1 MIFGGQSAGAIT
13 DLPSAAD
20 VVESI
25 AADADRIL
33 RSAVQ
38 FVQE

>member
-20 VVESI
+20 VVASI
-25 AADADRIL
+25 AAQAEEIL
-33 RSAVQ
+33 REASK
-38 FVQE
+38 FVR